1 MADAALEIS
10 EIRSFTDLRV
20 WQEARILVKM
30 TYEITA
36 QFPTSE
42 RYGLSSQLQRA
53 AVSAVA
59 NIAEGSDRYSIREYI
74 HHLSIAQ
81 GSLSEVYALLILAS
95 DLNYAEDSAIE
106 PCKEQSLKTGRMLRK
121 LQQALRNKPAPRT

>member
-1 MADAALEIS
+1 MTTIAQETR

-20 WQEARILVKM
+20 WQEARILVKQV
-30 TYEITA
+30 YEICA
-36 QFPTSE
+36 HFPSGE
-42 RYGLSSQLQRA
+42 RYGLSTQLQRA

-81 GSLSEVYALLILAS
+81 GSLSEVHALLILAS
-95 DLNYAEDSAIE
+95 DLNFAPNEAIDE
-106 PCKEQSLKTGRMLRK
+106 RIEQSLKTGRMLRK
-121 LQQALRNKPAPRT
+121 LQQSLRNRIEHRI

>member
-1 MADAALEIS
+1 MINTAPEVS

-20 WQEARILVKM
+20 WQEARALTKM
-30 TYEITA
+30 VYEITGH
-36 QFPTSE
+36 FPNSE
-42 RYGLSSQLQRA
+42 RYALSSQLQRA
-53 AVSAVA
+53 AVSVVA

-95 DLNYAEDSAIE
+95 DLNYVSNEAIE
-106 PCKEQSLKTGRMLRK
+106 PTKEQSLKTGRILRK
-121 LQQALRNKPAPRT
+121 LQQALRNKQAPRT

>member
-1 MADAALEIS
+1 MANAGLEIS
-10 EIRSFTDLRV
+10 DIRSFTDLRV
-20 WQEARILVKM
+20 WQEARMLVK
-30 TYEITA
+30 TVYEISA

-42 RYGLSSQLQRA
+42 RYGLSPQLQRA
-53 AVSAVA
+53 AVSVVA

-81 GSLSEVYALLILAS
+81 GSLSEVSALLILAS
-95 DLNYAEDSAIE
+95 DLKFVDDATVT
-106 PCKEQSLKTGRMLRK
+106 PCQEQCLKCGRMLRK